1 MMPFS
6 ATLRLAG
13 AAAIFTGVSLTLALA
28 QTGGQASGDANP
40 GEPQVVL
47 TPQAVGGEAVP
58 TTGAKR
64 AAQYENNKDA
74 IEAGRG
80 LYAAF
85 NCSGCHAGG
94 GGGFGPALS
103 DDQWIY
109 GGSLQNIVATLY
121 EGRPRGMPAWRGKIP
136 DEQMWQLAAYVKSL
150 SKPGGI
156 APPL

>member
-1 MMPFS
+1 MMPLV
-6 ATLRLAG
+6 APLRMAALAAALAG
-13 AAAIFTGVSLTLALA
+13 AGLTFGVAWGADQES
-28 QTGGQASGDANP
+28 GSGQ

-47 TPQAVGGEAVP
+47 TPQAVGGEPVP

-64 AAQYENNKDA
+64 AALYENNRDA

-103 DDQWIY
+103 DDKWIY
-109 GGSLQNIVATLY
+109 GGSLENIVATLY

>member
-1 MMPFS
+1 MMPMV
-6 ATLRLAG
+6 ATLRMAALAAALADAGLTLGVARG
-13 AAAIFTGVSLTLALA
+13 AADPESGA
-28 QTGGQASGDANP
+28 GQ

-80 LYAAF
+80 LYAAY

-103 DDQWIY
+103 DDQWLY
-109 GGSLQNIVATLY
+109 GGSLENIVATLY

-150 SKPGGI
+150 SQPGGI

>member
-1 MMPFS
+1 MKPS
-6 ATLRLAG
+6 HLLP
-13 AAAIFTGVSLTLALA
+13 VALA
-28 QTGGQASGDANP
+28 AGVALANILVLKGASAEEAGST

-47 TPQAVGGEAVP
+47 TPQGVGGEPVP
-58 TTGAKR
+58 TTGATR
-64 AAQYENNKDA
+64 AAQVENNPDA
-74 IEAGRG
+74 IAAGKG

-103 DDQWIY
+103 DTQWLY
-109 GGSLQNIVATLY
+109 GGSVENIVATLY

-150 SKPGGI
+150 SKPGGL

>member
-1 MMPFS
+1 MKPLHNAFYAAVMVLAAGS
-6 ATLRLAG
+6 ASSIRT
-13 AAAIFTGVSLTLALA
+13 ALA
-28 QTGGQASGDANP
+28 VEEKTQ
-40 GEPQVVL
+40 EPQVVL
-47 TPQAVGGEAVP
+47 TPQGVGGEAVP
-58 TTGAKR
+58 TTGWDKAKK
-64 AAQYENNKDA
+64 YENDPDSIA
-74 IEAGRG
+74 AGKA

-85 NCSGCHAGG
+85 NCNGCHAGG

-103 DDQWIY
+103 DEKWLY
-109 GGSLQNIVATLY
+109 GGSLPNIVDTLY

>member
-1 MMPFS
+1 MKPWLNALPAVAMVLAVGS
-6 ATLRLAG
+6 ASSIRA
-13 AAAIFTGVSLTLALA
+13 ALA
-28 QTGGQASGDANP
+28 VEEEAR
-40 GEPQVVL
+40 EPKVVL
-47 TPQAVGGEAVP
+47 TPQGVGGEAVP
-58 TTGAKR
+58 TTGWDKAKK
-64 AAQYENNKDA
+64 YENDPDA
-74 IEAGRG
+74 IAAGKG

-85 NCSGCHAGG
+85 NCNGCHAGG

-103 DDQWIY
+103 DEKWIY
-109 GGSLQNIVATLY
+109 GGSLPNIVDTLY

>member
-1 MMPFS
+1 MMPFA
-6 ATLRLAG
+6 ATLRRAGLAALLAG
-13 AAAIFTGVSLTLALA
+13 AGLTLAVA
-28 QTGGQASGDANP
+28 QTRGPESGEAGQ

-47 TPQAVGGEAVP
+47 T
-58 TTGAKR
+58 TGAKR
-64 AAQYENNKDA
+64 AALYENNKDA

-80 LYAAF
+80 LYAAY

-103 DDQWIY
+103 DDQWLY
-109 GGSLQNIVATLY
+109 GGSLENIVATLY

-150 SKPGGI
+150 SQPGGI

>member
-1 MMPFS
+1 MMSFAAP
-6 ATLRLAG
+6 LRLARLAALLAG
-13 AAAIFTGVSLTLALA
+13 AGLTFAVA
-28 QTGGQASGDANP
+28 QTRAQGSGEAGQ

-80 LYAAF
+80 LYAAY

-103 DDQWIY
+103 DDQWLY
-109 GGSLQNIVATLY
+109 GGSLENIVATLY

-150 SKPGGI
+150 SQPGGI

>member
-1 MMPFS
+1 MKPWLNALS
-6 ATLRLAG
+6 AAVAVLVFGTASSIRP
-13 AAAIFTGVSLTLALA
+13 ALA
-28 QTGGQASGDANP
+28 VDEEAR
-40 GEPQVVL
+40 EPQVVL
-47 TPQAVGGEAVP
+47 TPQAVGGAAVP
-58 TTGAKR
+58 TTGWDKAKK
-64 AAQYENNKDA
+64 YENDPDA
-74 IEAGRG
+74 IAAGKG

-85 NCSGCHAGG
+85 NCNGCHAGG

-103 DDQWIY
+103 DDKWIY
-109 GGSLQNIVATLY
+109 GGSLPNIVDTLY

>member
-1 MMPFS
+1 MVLTAS
-6 ATLRLAG
+6 IRLAAALAG
-13 AAAIFTGVSLTLALA
+13 AGLTLALA
-28 QTGGQASGDANP
+28 QTSAKLPSGAASEAGS

-64 AAQYENNKDA
+64 AAQYENNPDA
-74 IEAGRG
+74 VEAGRG

-103 DDQWIY
+103 DDKWLY
-109 GGSLQNIVATLY
+109 GGSLENIVATLY

>member
-1 MMPFS
+1 MMPMV
-6 ATLRLAG
+6 ATLRMAALAAALAG
-13 AAAIFTGVSLTLALA
+13 AGLTLGVARGA
-28 QTGGQASGDANP
+28 DPESGAGQ

-80 LYAAF
+80 LYAAY

-103 DDQWIY
+103 DDQWLY
-109 GGSLQNIVATLY
+109 GGSLENIVATLY

-150 SKPGGI
+150 SQPGGI

>member
-1 MMPFS
+1 MMS
-6 ATLRLAG
+6 LAASLRPAGFAAALVLAG
-13 AAAIFTGVSLTLALA
+13 LTVAAAQKPQET
-28 QTGGQASGDANP
+28 

-47 TPQAVGGEAVP
+47 TPQGVGGEPVP
-58 TTGAKR
+58 TTGAERAKR
-64 AAQYENNKDA
+64 YENDKDA

-80 LYAAF
+80 LYAAY

-103 DDQWIY
+103 DDQWLY
-109 GGSLQNIVATLY
+109 GGSMENIVATLY

>member
-1 MMPFS
+1 MMPMV
-6 ATLRLAG
+6 ATLRMAAL
-13 AAAIFTGVSLTLALA
+13 AAALADAGLTLWVARGA
-28 QTGGQASGDANP
+28 DPESGAGQ

-80 LYAAF
+80 LYAAY

-103 DDQWIY
+103 DDQWLY
-109 GGSLQNIVATLY
+109 GGSLENIVATLY

-150 SKPGGI
+150 SQPGGI

>member
-1 MMPFS
+1 MMPIAAS
-6 ATLRLAG
+6 IRVAGLAMVLAG
-13 AAAIFTGVSLTLALA
+13 GGFTLALA
-28 QTGGQASGDANP
+28 QTSGREAGTADQ

-64 AAQYENNKDA
+64 AAQYENNRDA
-74 IEAGRG
+74 IDAGRG

-103 DDQWIY
+103 DDTWLY
-109 GGSLQNIVATLY
+109 GGSLENIVATLY

-150 SKPGGI
+150 SKPGGL